1 MAAREVEVI
10 LRFGEDQALCIGY
23 EFRAQL
29 LGLQDQKVARCSKN
43 LVKEPRFRGQIY
55 FEYDRLVILVL
66 GAHDTGP
73 GDEGQV
79 GLVASH
85 QRPDT

>member
-10 LRFGEDQALCIGY
+10 LRFREDQALCIGY

-29 LGLQDQKVARCSKN
+29 LGLQNQKVARCSKN
-43 LVKEPRFRGQIY
+43 LVKQPRFRGQTY
-55 FEYDRLVILVL
+55 FEYDRLVTLVL
-66 GAHDTGP
+66 GAYDAGP

-79 GLVASH
+79 GLFSSH